1 VPPGPRCQP
10 ERACNH
16 SLSLLKRRRP
26 EVASRRLTGCGRTLN
41 SRSPVSSRL
50 SATSRWHPPG
60 GDEEAQSLFGGLL
73 RKPAE
78 TPKILA
84 SRNPTK
90 RFASS
95 RRESWLPAPLPPPVF
110 YCKLAS
116 TADERSN
123 SLWFQR
129 GLATQCEPL
138 RLRLRRKSVLECPQS
153 HSERTSQKSVRMEKP
168 ESFQALKNPAKTS
181 RSKRS
186 SRPRFH

>member
-95 RRESWLPAPLPPPVF
+95 RRESWLPAPLPPPLSL
-110 YCKLAS
+110 CKL
-116 TADERSN
+116 TTLPDERRN
-123 SLWFQR
+123 SFWFQR
-129 GLATQCEPL
+129 GLTTPCDFR
-138 RLRLRRKSVLECPQS
+138 RLAIWPKSVSERPASLSIRPSSESRRIQKMTHFQHVGGIALRRS
-153 HSERTSQKSVRMEKP
+153 
-168 ESFQALKNPAKTS
+168 
-181 RSKRS
+181 
-186 SRPRFH
+186 